1 MNKFKKVFLSLAL
14 VFVALITLASCSQ
27 ISKSY
32 ADKIN
37 SAAKTDNPIT
47 YDDAKNALGK
57 ECSDWTLGGNG
68 VMFAIKGY
76 QLDSKEDFDKLMDES
91 SKDKKYEVIIILCV
105 NKKCTKASFVSG
117 TSDEIEKTLNDWV
130 EGSIDIPSI

>member
-1 MNKFKKVFLSLAL
+1 MNKFKKIFLSLAL

-27 ISKSY
+27 ISQSY

-37 SAAKTDNPIT
+37 SASKTDNPIT
-47 YDDAKNALGK
+47 YDDAKNTLGK
-57 ECSDWTLGGNG
+57 ECSDWTLDGNG

-76 QLDSKEDFDKLMDES
+76 QLDSKEDFAKLMDES
-91 SKDKKYEVIIILCV
+91 NKDKKYEVIIILCV

-117 TSDEIEKTLNDWV
+117 TGAEVEKALNEWID
-130 EGSIDIPSI
+130 GSIDIPSL